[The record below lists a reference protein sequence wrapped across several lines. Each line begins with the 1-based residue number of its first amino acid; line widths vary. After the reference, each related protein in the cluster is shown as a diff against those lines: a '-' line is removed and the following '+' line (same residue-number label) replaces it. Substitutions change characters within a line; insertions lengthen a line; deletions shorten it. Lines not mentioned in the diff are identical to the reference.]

1 MNEGSE
7 NMAKNV
13 RSQYESL
20 DVMNEEDFDVDNFIA
35 NAVEEMNKAGFFFI
49 LPKWLSFLYH
59 EQINLEKT

>member
-13 RSQYESL
+13 RCQYESL
-20 DVMNEEDFDVDNFIA
+20 DVMNEEDFDVDSFIA

-49 LPKWLSFLYH
+49 LPKWF
-59 EQINLEKT
+59 

>member
-49 LPKWLSFLYH
+49 LPKWF
-59 EQINLEKT
+59 